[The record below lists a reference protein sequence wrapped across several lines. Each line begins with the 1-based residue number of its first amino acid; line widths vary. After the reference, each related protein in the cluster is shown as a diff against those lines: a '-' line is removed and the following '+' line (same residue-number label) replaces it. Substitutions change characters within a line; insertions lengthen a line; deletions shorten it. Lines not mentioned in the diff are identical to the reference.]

1 MITAGETWATARQ
14 KINDNFTELYQD
26 AANQQAELDAQ
37 QAEIDAVEVNDAQQ
51 DNNINALQAAQS
63 TQAGQIWGLQ
73 TTQTTHTAQILA
85 LQNQDKKFYQR
96 IYSSQI
102 PISITWSTL
111 EIAMLSTQ
119 IAAGILGVN
128 SRILFRYLTGATGA
142 AGTKT
147 PRLKINW
154 ITVQSN
160 ALVAAGLS
168 WYFEFNIVN
177 RNALNVQISQPSNVL
192 VQWTSNVALPTY
204 SFDTSLPLNIDFT
217 GQLANAADN
226 FRLESFEILVIND

>member
-1 MITAGETWATARQ
+1 MSQQTITAGETGLTSRQ
-14 KINDNFTELYQD
+14 KLNDNFSELYQKSSD
-26 AANQQAELDAQ
+26 QDT
-37 QAEIDAVEVNDAQQ
+37 EIND
-51 DNNINALQAAQS
+51 LQTDQS
-63 TQAGQIWGLQ
+63 GQAG
-73 TTQTTHTAQILA
+73 QILA
-85 LQNQDKKFYQR
+85 LQNQNKKFYQR
-96 IYSSQI
+96 LYRSQI

-119 IAAGILGVN
+119 IAAGVLGVN

-147 PRLKINW
+147 PRLKING

-160 ALVAAGLS
+160 NLIAAGLS
-168 WYFEFNIVN
+168 WYFEFQIVN
-177 RNALNVQISQPSNVL
+177 RNALNIQIAQPSNVL
-192 VQWTSNVALPTY
+192 VQGTSNVALPTY